1 MNNNTINST
10 VSVARQL
17 SDKGYINSNDPGA
30 AA

>member
-10 VSVARQL
+10 VSAARQL
-17 SDKGYINSNDPGA
+17 SDKGYINSKDPGA